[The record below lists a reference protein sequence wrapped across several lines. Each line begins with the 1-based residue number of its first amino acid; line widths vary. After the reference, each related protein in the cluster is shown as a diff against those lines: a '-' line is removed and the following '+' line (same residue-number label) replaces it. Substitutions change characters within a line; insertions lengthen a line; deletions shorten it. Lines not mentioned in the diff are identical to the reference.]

1 MSDLGYVEGQN
12 LHIEAREAEG
22 QPARL
27 PALAAELTNSSV
39 DVIVVGATT
48 PAAQAAQNA
57 TSTIPIVMT
66 GVSDP
71 VAAGLVASLARPGG
85 NVTGLSDLAVGL
97 SGKRLELLKETVP
110 GASRVA
116 ALGNPTNAAS
126 AADWRATQEAARTL
140 GLDVWSVDVHSAD
153 DLPGAFE
160 TIARERPDA
169 LIMLADPLLGVST
182 TTQLADLVAR
192 SRLPSIH
199 RSRLD
204 ADAGALMSYG
214 PNYPALARRGA
225 YYVDR
230 ILKGAKP
237 ADLPV
242 EQPMTFDFVVNLKT
256 AQALGITFPHEI
268 LLQVTEVIQ

>member
-1 MSDLGYVEGQN
+1 MIEPGRSRLSRRAFLLGATGAGVLVGCGRLPWQAQPLPPRVARIGYLSFSNASNPYVVAFRQGMSDLGYVEGQN

-169 LIMLADPLLGVST
+169 LIMLADPLLGS
-182 TTQLADLVAR
+182 APR
-192 SRLPSIH
+192 PSL
-199 RSRLD
+199 R
-204 ADAGALMSYG
+204 
-214 PNYPALARRGA
+214 
-225 YYVDR
+225 
-230 ILKGAKP
+230 
-237 ADLPV
+237 
-242 EQPMTFDFVVNLKT
+242 TW
-256 AQALGITFPHEI
+256 
-268 LLQVTEVIQ
+268 